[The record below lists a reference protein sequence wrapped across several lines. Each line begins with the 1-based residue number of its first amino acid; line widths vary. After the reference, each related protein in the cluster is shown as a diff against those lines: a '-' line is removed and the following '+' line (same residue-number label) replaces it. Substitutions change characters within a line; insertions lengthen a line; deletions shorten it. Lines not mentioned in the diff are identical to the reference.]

1 MEGSSLAW
9 AQGVASSN
17 LTPRP
22 IKISSL
28 GRSSHIQPKTSV
40 KDLRQLRFP
49 NTIQVEIVLAERIDV
64 LPKKRRN
71 VTQCLVVDFMP
82 FGSQLAN
89 DLANLDHVPGDDG
102 VVQNG

>member
-1 MEGSSLAW
+1 MEIR
-9 AQGVASSN
+9 ASA
-17 LTPRP
+17 LW
-22 IKISSL
+22 
-28 GRSSHIQPKTSV
+28 RSSHIQPKTSV

-49 NTIQVEIVLAERIDV
+49 NTIQVEIVPAERIDV